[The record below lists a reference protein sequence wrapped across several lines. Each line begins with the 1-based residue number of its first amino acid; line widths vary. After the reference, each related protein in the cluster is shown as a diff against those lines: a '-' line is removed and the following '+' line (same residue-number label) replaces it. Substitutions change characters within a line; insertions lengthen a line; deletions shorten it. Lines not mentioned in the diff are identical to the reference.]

1 MRHGK
6 VGLIFEYVV
15 SEGLSEEE
23 TFKWILTRRNKTKL
37 WTCSSEQ
44 DRITGTRF
52 NILLQTHKQ
61 ISVMNETVVFKTRNI
76 RQWKPV
82 ISGRWETKEVNSI
95 TVPVYCP
102 ERVSRLQQ
110 REEEET
116 QEETSSLCWEDGDE
130 KPGKPKQLQRI
141 KRRIPEI
148 YSSLLEQS
156 TSQYI
161 HML

>member
-37 WTCSSEQ
+37 GTCSSEQ

-61 ISVMNETVVFKTRNI
+61 IAVMNETVVFKTWNI

-102 ERVSRLQQ
+102 ERISRLQQ
-110 REEEET
+110 REEEEA
-116 QEETSSLCWEDGDE
+116 QEETSSLLRRWGWETRE
-130 KPGKPKQLQRI
+130 TKAASAHKE
-141 KRRIPEI
+141 RIPEI
-148 YSSLLEQS
+148 YSFLLEQS